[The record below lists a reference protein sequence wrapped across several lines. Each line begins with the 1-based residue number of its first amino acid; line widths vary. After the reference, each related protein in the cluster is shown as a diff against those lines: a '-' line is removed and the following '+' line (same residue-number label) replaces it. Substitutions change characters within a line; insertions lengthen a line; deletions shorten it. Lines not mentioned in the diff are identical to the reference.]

1 MKNTDQFVFMADAHI
16 KGRTWTNYMG
26 LQGDAYAALDLVSE
40 KLKGIDTLVIGG
52 DWFDSNHPSS
62 TDINQSFQFL
72 RQFKSVFFIRGNHD
86 NVQPSYLSA
95 LSEQGGQTTVT
106 ELQPGEVYT
115 PSIDFN
121 LAGIPWMASRADLL
135 QALEQTRQAL
145 EGKPGRSFVVL
156 HTSCRHLLGF
166 DGSWQLEAAD
176 LEQFKRMPVTFLIG
190 DIHKRDTLQ
199 LSDSCSLHS
208 PGSLYPLSWDRVGDS
223 CSVSVVNSK
232 TAEIHAVPSDV
243 RSYTS
248 LDFTN
253 MQDLNQVIE
262 GLVED
267 NKRAGLPCR
276 PFIRVNVSGTTGY
289 SYRALVDGAVVQ
301 AVDNSLPELTTSTTA
316 EQQTT
321 MEDIVRAEC
330 EADSDIADMAVSL
343 LSSADPLSDVS
354 SWLDYWGVE
363 RLN

>member
-40 KLKGIDTLVIGG
+40 KLEGIDTLVIGG

-62 TDINQSFQFL
+62 TDINQSFRFM
-72 RQFKSVFFIRGNHD
+72 RKFKSVFFIRGNHD

-121 LAGIPWMASRADLL
+121 LTGIPWVASRSDLL
-135 QALEQTRQAL
+135 QALEQTREAL

-176 LEQFKRMPVTFLIG
+176 LELFKDTPVTFLVG

-253 MQDLNQVIE
+253 MQDLNQVVE

-276 PFIRVNVSGTTGY
+276 PFIRVNNGSFK
-289 SYRALVDGAVVQ
+289 
-301 AVDNSLPELTTSTTA
+301 E
-316 EQQTT
+316 
-321 MEDIVRAEC
+321 
-330 EADSDIADMAVSL
+330 
-343 LSSADPLSDVS
+343 
-354 SWLDYWGVE
+354 
-363 RLN
+363 